1 MTGEKKKFQSEFNQ
15 IPNRSENERRKEKI
29 SQFYTKK
36 FTQSLVKRQEKMHN
50 FKVNPEKFDWRS
62 KSKWKWKKKQH
73 LKEKIWQID
82 TILGEK
88 IHWIRFEMTRENAV

>member
-50 FKVNPEKFDWRS
+50 FKVNPEKFD
-62 KSKWKWKKKQH
+62 
-73 LKEKIWQID
+73 
-82 TILGEK
+82 
-88 IHWIRFEMTRENAV
+88 